1 MEQLGGATII
11 KRKMKVGEEGGGE
24 EVLWS
29 VIAWRFQVWVPKG
42 VVERQ
47 GLDGMGSEGTLLFR
61 TLVPRCPIHRVSS
74 DMVAGPRAY
83 LR

>member
-1 MEQLGGATII
+1 MARCEIII
-11 KRKMKVGEEGGGE
+11 KRKTKVDKKVEGEK
-24 EVLWS
+24 VLWS

-47 GLDGMGSEGTLLFR
+47 GLDGMGSERTLLFR

>member
-1 MEQLGGATII
+1 MG
-11 KRKMKVGEEGGGE
+11 KKVEGEK
-24 EVLWS
+24 VLWS

-47 GLDGMGSEGTLLFR
+47 GLDGMGSERTLLFR